1 MNEAIQ
7 KRIPTECPWRDTLY
21 WYDTI
26 DSTNTQ
32 AKILARQGAK
42 AGTVLIAQTQTA
54 GRGRLGR
61 QFHSPAGLGLYLSVI
76 LRPQCKPEK
85 LMHLTCATAV
95 ASCNAIEQVCGVRPG
110 VKWINDLVLENKKLG
125 GILTEL
131 SIDHKTGLV
140 EFAVVG
146 IGINCRH
153 KKEHFPQELHPI
165 ATSLEMAGISAE
177 IPAVAA
183 ALVDALFRM
192 DAALLSKKQATMTQY
207 RKDCITLGRDIT
219 VHRGDSVTP
228 GNALDVDDEGA
239 LVVACQDGTICAV
252 NSGEVSVRGLYN
264 YI

>member
-1 MNEAIQ
+1 MKEEIQ
-7 KRIPTECPWRDTLY
+7 QLLPTECPWRDTLY

-32 AKILARQGAK
+32 AKVLARQGAA

-76 LRPQCKPEK
+76 LRPQCKPDK

-95 ASCNAIEQVCGVRPG
+95 AACNAIEKVCGIRPG
-110 VKWINDLVLENKKLG
+110 VKWINDLVLEKKKLG

-140 EFAVVG
+140 DFAVVG

-153 KKEHFPQELHPI
+153 KKDHFPPELHTI

-177 IPAVAA
+177 IPAIAA
-183 ALVDALFRM
+183 ALVDALCHM
-192 DAALLSKKQATMTQY
+192 DAALLSEKSATMAQY
-207 RKDCITLGRDIT
+207 RKDCITLGNEIT
-219 VHRGDSVTP
+219 VHRADSVTP
-228 GNALDVDDEGA
+228 GKALDVDDDGA
-239 LVVACQDGTICAV
+239 LVVAYQDGSVRPV